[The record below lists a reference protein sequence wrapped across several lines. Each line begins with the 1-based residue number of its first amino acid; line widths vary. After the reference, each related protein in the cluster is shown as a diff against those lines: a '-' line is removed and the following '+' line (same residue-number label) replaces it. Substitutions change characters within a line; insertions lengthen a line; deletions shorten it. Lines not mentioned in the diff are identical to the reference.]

1 MLKHLNVEMARCSVG
16 DQPEDGDGGG
26 GGGVDVVEGRG
37 SHRTAAA

>member
-1 MLKHLNVEMARCSVG
+1 MARCSVG